1 MMVSPSTPIAQDL
14 VLIGGGHSHA
24 IALRRFAMQPIPA
37 VQLTLITDVMHT
49 PYSGMLPGYVAGLY
63 GFDECHIDLQP
74 LAKFAGARLI
84 HDRAIG
90 LDLAQNRVLC
100 AAHPAIAFDR
110 LSLDLGST
118 PAVSTV
124 PGAKDYAIPVK
135 PISQFLQRWDALI
148 EQVQQQPLQSLR
160 LVVVGGG
167 AGGVE
172 LALAV
177 QARLQR
183 VLAAAQVSSQG
194 LELYL
199 IHSGAEI
206 LPERSGGMR
215 RKMQRLMTERGIHLH
230 LGERVSEVGA
240 DWVQCESG
248 LQLGCD
254 HVFWVTQAS
263 ATPWLHQ
270 SGLATDERGFVQV
283 NDCLQ
288 STSHPQVFAAGD
300 VATLLNHPRP
310 KAGVFAVRQ
319 GPPLEQNLRRSLL
332 NQPLQ
337 PFVPQRQFLIL
348 VGLGNETAVAS
359 RGVFCFGPTGWLWR
373 WKDRIDRVF
382 MHQFADLAPMMPS
395 ASSALPAPNRGS
407 GDGADATTP
416 MHCAG
421 CGSKVGGDVL
431 GRSLTRVRAA
441 FPHLAHPDVL
451 IGLDAP
457 DDAAVV
463 QVPAGLVLVQT
474 VDYFRALV
482 DDPYVFGQ
490 IVAHHCLNDLFAMG
504 ATPQS
509 ALAIATLPYAPATKL
524 EETLVMLLSGVCQV
538 LQTAGAALIGG
549 HTIEG
554 SDLALGLTCNG
565 LAAGDRLWH
574 KGGMQPQDTLI
585 LTKPLGTGTLFAA
598 DMQHQAKGR
607 WVEGAIASMLHSNQ
621 AAVPIFQHHGATA
634 CTDVTG
640 FGLLGHLAELLRASH
655 LAAEVSLDAIPI
667 LDGASETI
675 HRGILSSIHASN
687 ATSVRAI
694 VTPESII
701 HHRLYPV
708 LVDPQTSGGLLA
720 SVPQTQAEDCLQA
733 LTHAGF
739 SQARRVGEV
748 RSLPSATDASG
759 PFITV
764 R

>member
-1 MMVSPSTPIAQDL
+1 MGSPSTPITQDL

-24 IALRRFAMQPIPA
+24 IALRRFAMQPIVSA
-37 VQLTLITDVMHT
+37 QLTLITDVMHT

-90 LDLAQNRVLC
+90 LDLAHNRVLC

-148 EQVQQQPLQSLR
+148 EQVQQRPHQSLR

-194 LELYL
+194 LELHL

-206 LPERSGGMR
+206 LPERSSGMR
-215 RKMQRLMTERGIHLH
+215 RKMQRLMTERGIRLH

-240 DWVQCESG
+240 DWVQCESE
-248 LQLGCD
+248 LCLDCD

-263 ATPWLHQ
+263 ATTWLYQ

-300 VATLLNHPRP
+300 VATMRNHPRP

-319 GPPLEQNLRRSLL
+319 GQPLEQNLRRSLL
-332 NQPLQ
+332 HQPLQ

-359 RGVFCFGPTGWLWR
+359 RGVLCLGPTGWLWR
-373 WKDRIDRVF
+373 WKDRIDWVF
-382 MHQFADLAPMMPS
+382 MNQFADLAPMMPATS
-395 ASSALPAPNRGS
+395 TPPASHRRAGEI
-407 GDGADATTP
+407 ADAALP

-431 GRSLTRVRAA
+431 GRSLTRVRTA
-441 FPHLAHPDVL
+441 FPDLAHPDVL

-463 QVPAGLVLVQT
+463 QVPPGRVLVQT

-504 ATPQS
+504 AAPQS
-509 ALAIATLPYAPATKL
+509 ALAIATLPYAPAAKL
-524 EETLVMLLSGVCQV
+524 EETLVMLLLGVCQV
-538 LQTAGAALIGG
+538 LQTAGATLMGG
-549 HTIEG
+549 HTVEG
-554 SDLALGLTCNG
+554 ADLALGLTCNG

-574 KGGMQPQDTLI
+574 KGGMQPEDVLI

-607 WVEGAIASMLHSNQ
+607 WIEGAIASMLHSNQ
-621 AAVPIFQHHGATA
+621 AAVPIFQQYGATA

-655 LAAEVSLDAIPI
+655 LAAEVSLDAIPV
-667 LDGASETI
+667 LEGASETI
-675 HRGILSSIHASN
+675 HRGLLSSIHPSN
-687 ATSVRAI
+687 ATAVSSI
-694 VTPESII
+694 VTPASVS
-701 HHRLYPV
+701 HHHLYPL

-720 SVPQTQAEDCLQA
+720 SVPQTQADACLQA
-733 LTHAGF
+733 LKHAGF
-739 SQARRVGEV
+739 SLARRIGQV
-748 RSLPSATDASG
+748 RSLPDATDASDLLMT
-759 PFITV
+759 IH
-764 R
+764 